1 MKLEDI
7 NVEGMEFEPEIET
20 WMKVHT
26 VGEIKALAHEIE
38 EHGEGADEI
47 EEFYTDLRSIEKDF
61 VKHKQQGHYAV
72 VGSVPESVL
81 V

>member
-61 VKHKQQGHYAV
+61 VKHKQHGHYAV
-72 VGSVPESVL
+72 VGKVPETVL